1 MAMPPASPPTPQP
14 NAPQQQGKSKF
25 NVYTIEECPAC
36 GQKTKRA
43 FQVGDY
49 ITRDGAKCTKCGNVT
64 KITLIYAEP
73 VVKAK

>member
-1 MAMPPASPPTPQP
+1 MSGPQTTQPPQ
-14 NAPQQQGKSKF
+14 QGQQGKAKF

-49 ITRDGAKCTKCGNVT
+49 VTKDGANCSKCGNVT

-73 VVKAK
+73 VVKSK

>member
-1 MAMPPASPPTPQP
+1 MSTTTPAAQPQQQ
-14 NAPQQQGKSKF
+14 QQQGKAKF

-49 ITRDGAKCTKCGNVT
+49 ITKDGAKCSKCGNIT

-73 VVKAK
+73 VVKSK

>member
-1 MAMPPASPPTPQP
+1 MS
-14 NAPQQQGKSKF
+14 APQTAQPQQGQSGKAKF

-49 ITRDGAKCTKCGNVT
+49 VTKDGANCSKCGNVS

-73 VVKAK
+73 VVKSK

>member
-1 MAMPPASPPTPQP
+1 MSLPQ
-14 NAPQQQGKSKF
+14 AQQQPQQQGAKAKF

-49 ITRDGAKCTKCGNVT
+49 ITKDGANCSKCGNVT

-73 VVKAK
+73 VVKSK

>member
-1 MAMPPASPPTPQP
+1 MSAPSSAQAPPQT
-14 NAPQQQGKSKF
+14 QQAGKVKLS
-25 NVYTIEECPAC
+25 VYTIEECPAC

-49 ITRDGAKCTKCGNVT
+49 ITKEGAKCSKCGNTT

-73 VVKAK
+73 MVKSK